1 MEELHAQSAREL
13 LSSAFTRRKS
23 TETRSKSARNAIP
36 SFPSKMLFRKSKDS
50 SRVREYFST
59 PSFFMPESVLRI
71 KDQKALRRYLDK
83 GGVFVV
89 FPSLSVLSSPSSWAS
104 ALSSADYVAVVG
116 DRDIPEFASF
126 AKALDNIVFSPVPRR
141 LAGAVMVKTPGEAIE
156 YAKATGSDD
165 ISIIA
170 IGDVQ

>member
-1 MEELHAQSAREL
+1 
-13 LSSAFTRRKS
+13 
-23 TETRSKSARNAIP
+23 
-36 SFPSKMLFRKSKDS
+36 MLFRKSKDS

-116 DRDIPEFASF
+116 DRNIPEFASF

-156 YAKATGSDD
+156 YAKATGSGD